1 MALQKIGV
9 VSACNNSNR
18 VIANRKRNTFLKIFC
33 CKNDFSDT
41 HTQALSLQV
50 ANTFHD
56 KDFPIHAFKIPE
68 TNLWKQKQYSQ
79 P

>member
-1 MALQKIGV
+1 MTLV
-9 VSACNNSNR
+9 
-18 VIANRKRNTFLKIFC
+18 TH
-33 CKNDFSDT
+33 T

-56 KDFPIHAFKIPE
+56 KDFPIPDFKIPE
-68 TNLWKQKQYSQ
+68 INLWKQKQYSQ